1 MAKRFSQ
8 LSRGVAQFEVVK
20 ASTIDG
26 TEVEFGLRPMYAGTD
41 GDVLDAAQNAA
52 TERKATPKDG
62 EPIYDYW
69 MGLYT
74 LVNAAVDPESDPKK
88 PVLFFDGGVEDIR
101 GAFAREE
108 IVRLLH
114 KQREIQRR
122 CNPRRDKLAPS
133 EFMAWVMKEAVAEE
147 GDDFPFEQW
156 LPSLQRSCV
165 RTLASLHVTLL
176 RDRSLSS
183 SGSPSPVAG
192 SPTQSEV
199 QKALLTPSEQ
209 ASAQADVQPITDD
222 ESKAILDENDDDAPP
237 APEQA

>member
-8 LSRGVAQFEVVK
+8 LARGVAQFEVVK
-20 ASTIDG
+20 ATTIDG
-26 TEVEFGLRPMYAGTD
+26 TEVEFGLRPMDAGTD
-41 GDVLDAAQNAA
+41 GDVLDSAHKAAI
-52 TERKATPKDG
+52 ERNATPKDG

-88 PVLFFDGGVEDIR
+88 PVLFFDGGVDDIR

-114 KQREIQRR
+114 AQRQVQRR
-122 CNPRRDKLAPS
+122 CNPHRDKLGPS

-147 GDDFPFEQW
+147 GDDFPFERW
-156 LPSLQRSCV
+156 HRSLQIGSV
-165 RTLASLHVTLL
+165 RTLANLYMTLL

-183 SGSPSPVAG
+183 SGSPSPVAS

-209 ASAQADVQPITDD
+209 AVAQIDSPPITDD
-222 ESKAILDENDDDAPP
+222 ESKAILDESDDAPP
-237 APEQA
+237 EPEQA